1 MKQEKAVWRETID
14 RYLKSLFSSGLT
26 MTPSLTSVLAVG
38 LSCVLNDRAVL
49 AFDHPS
55 SKNSGGVVDPVEPHN
70 RNDLDRKNDF
80 DSINNKSNDNSE
92 NGDMLHRSNQQNTDN
107 LTSSQSPSSSS
118 SDSTN
123 TVDDDAG
130 SGGNGERSDNS
141 KANDFNR
148 NGSSDNGNNRESSSS
163 SYYYN
168 NYYNNGENTR
178 RVHSS
183 VQYDDELTYID
194 IFGEVAHEVLTQHVI
209 PSTDVECHWD
219 WRTARCEPY
228 CNCAYLFLWG
238 DFHLG
243 RSCRYRTSPPPSQFV
258 NDDDVEQHVNSGSD
272 YEPSWQEA
280 WQEIWNKG
288 KPTVDTPM
296 TSLKSTRETEE
307 EEETITAWDNNT
319 SAASAPCTLPPE
331 NLYIRLVKRLTSYTT
346 RSNIVREQIKK
357 LKSASTNTMDAG
369 IVHGRHHLTQIRH
382 RACETVTSK
391 VAERANGRDHPVLL
405 TKQGA
410 TWIRK
415 VCGGDAALDDD
426 TVPSRRFVVP

>member
-1 MKQEKAVWRETID
+1 
-14 RYLKSLFSSGLT
+14 
-26 MTPSLTSVLAVG
+26 
-38 LSCVLNDRAVL
+38 
-49 AFDHPS
+49 
-55 SKNSGGVVDPVEPHN
+55 
-70 RNDLDRKNDF
+70 
-80 DSINNKSNDNSE
+80 
-92 NGDMLHRSNQQNTDN
+92 MLHRSNQQNTDN

-130 SGGNGERSDNS
+130 SGNGNGERSDINS
-141 KANDFNR
+141 NENDFNS
-148 NGSSDNGNNRESSSS
+148 NGSSDNGNNRECGN

-168 NYYNNGENTR
+168 NYYNNGETR
-178 RVHSS
+178 RVHSI
-183 VQYDDELTYID
+183 VQYDDELTYLD
-194 IFGEVAHEVLTQHVI
+194 IFGEVAHEVLTQHII
-209 PSTDVECHWD
+209 PSTDIECHWD
-219 WRTARCEPY
+219 WRTVRCEPY

-258 NDDDVEQHVNSGSD
+258 NDDNVEQHVSSGSD

-296 TSLKSTRETEE
+296 ANLKSNREIEEEKE
-307 EEETITAWDNNT
+307 EEETTTAWDNKT
-319 SAASAPCTLPPE
+319 SCTLPPE

-346 RSNIVREQIKK
+346 RSNIVREQLKK

-382 RACETVTSK
+382 KACETVTSK
-391 VAERANGRDHPVLL
+391 VVERANGRDHPVLL

-415 VCGGDAALDDD
+415 VCGGDAAVDDD